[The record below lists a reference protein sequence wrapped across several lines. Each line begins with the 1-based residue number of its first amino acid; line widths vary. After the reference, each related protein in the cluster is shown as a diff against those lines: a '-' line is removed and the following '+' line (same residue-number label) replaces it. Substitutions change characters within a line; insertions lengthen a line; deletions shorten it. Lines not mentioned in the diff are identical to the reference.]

1 MPSSKISN
9 GRRSRAPRTPV
20 ERFIEV
26 LNHALIV
33 NRISQR
39 ELCERLGITIGTL
52 TKYLRGEV
60 FPLNIK
66 THITRRLAEVRGVS
80 LDSLLAYYETGEFKE
95 GQSTV
100 QMEQIGAWIR
110 SNAGQEDMA
119 KLLEDLSAAQ
129 ARILADPIE
138 GLKQREAEVRIWT
151 DECAAEYGRVLRET
165 FCSIAQEKSLGELQA
180 WDEFRSTE
188 AQKDKPPE
196 YVECCQGVMSGKLV
210 LTADIIERCSAD
222 YTECPTLLGLEQWVG
237 KELPEVRRLNETCLC
252 TAA

>member
-1 MPSSKISN
+1 
-9 GRRSRAPRTPV
+9 
-20 ERFIEV
+20 
-26 LNHALIV
+26 
-33 NRISQR
+33 
-39 ELCERLGITIGTL
+39 
-52 TKYLRGEV
+52 V